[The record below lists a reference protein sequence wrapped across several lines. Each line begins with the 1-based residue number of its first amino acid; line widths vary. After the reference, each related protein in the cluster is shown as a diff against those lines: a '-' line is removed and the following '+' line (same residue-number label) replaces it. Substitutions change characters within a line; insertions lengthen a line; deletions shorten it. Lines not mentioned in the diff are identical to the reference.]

1 MSFYDVEVASGKT
14 VGVTIL
20 SNKRTV
26 IEIIF
31 DDDPHFSSCA
41 VDDVTIEQLESCE
54 NIFRQAAVTA
64 RSGDVERF
72 RLPVNGPLQ
81 FTLLVGSGSVNLEV
95 YSNECDFLCS
105 SVSPELVEKIA
116 DVFHQAYLEV
126 AGTKSDM
133 GSLPKREESRDNE
146 IPAC

>member
-1 MSFYDVEVASGKT
+1 MSFYEVEVASGKT
-14 VGVTIL
+14 VGVTTL
-20 SNKRTV
+20 SNKRMA

-31 DDDPHFSSCA
+31 DDDPHFSSCEF
-41 VDDVTIEQLESCE
+41 DDVTIEQLESCE

-64 RSGDVERF
+64 WSGDVKRF

-81 FTLLVGSGSVNLEV
+81 FTLLVGGGSVDLEAH
-95 YSNECDFLCS
+95 SNECEFICCD
-105 SVSPELVEKIA
+105 VSPELVEKIA